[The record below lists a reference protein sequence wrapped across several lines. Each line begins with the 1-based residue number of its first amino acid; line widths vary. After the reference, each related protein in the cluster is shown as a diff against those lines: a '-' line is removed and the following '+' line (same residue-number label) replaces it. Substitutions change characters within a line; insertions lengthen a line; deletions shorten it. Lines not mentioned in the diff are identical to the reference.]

1 MTAIALAIIFLTIIY
16 IYFKLQEEKD
26 MAVVYVSLIVKGL
39 KKYSQVP
46 APLKNQVK
54 ELLIALELE
63 YLIDEE

>member
-1 MTAIALAIIFLTIIY
+1 MRAIALAIIFLTIIY